1 MENMENYELFVESKE
16 IMLPNGEVGTCG
28 YFSDNKN
35 EMYMLFTDVIYNK
48 GDMYTF
54 CIDIKP
60 EQSGS
65 ILSVISGG
73 IPSQGVFNLTANV
86 WNHVAFTLESD
97 GNDLNIELIPGAYYV
112 WHGQLISGEEE
123 KDWTPNLSETPQ
135 IAQQTR
141 TEYLQTAEMFS
152 WLVSDNFSETN
163 VELSA
168 DAYRVA
174 SENIILSGSNIQL
187 DGNTTIGSGFVL
199 TADNIDVNSIFAQEI
214 TATQFTGVNA
224 NFTGETTFE
233 SGNRKNIIGSDG
245 IELYVND
252 NFTGK
257 FLSQRWDNNNSML
270 MLAISSGFGFA
281 IQNESSTPTS
291 YYYCNLGYDHHGY
304 GRRHYFSGT
313 VQFNSNIYIANNTE
327 IRAFTGVND
336 ETHRLLEFTD
346 ATNHSDLCCLGNQN
360 CPTSIYTSN
369 HIWYNGS
376 DKTYL
381 ATSSDSSDMRLKEEV
396 SNLDKYE
403 EFFKKLNPIAF
414 RYHDGLYNAK
424 SQLPKIKWGLYAQ
437 EVINAF
443 TETGINWEDED
454 FVLIDDA
461 ELSEEERKYIPDN
474 NILKINYSN
483 MISLTIHMTQMLIKR
498 VEELE
503 KIIKG
508 D

>member
-1 MENMENYELFVESKE
+1 MENYELFVESKE

-35 EMYMLFTDVIYNK
+35 EMYMLFADVIYNK
-48 GDMYTF
+48 DDMYTF

-65 ILSVISGG
+65 ILSIISGG
-73 IPSQGVFNLTANV
+73 IPSKGVFNLTANA
-86 WNHVAFTLESD
+86 WNHVSFTLESD
-97 GNDLNIELIPGAYYV
+97 GNDLNIELTPGAYYV

-168 DAYRVA
+168 DAYKVA

-187 DGNTTIGSGFVL
+187 DGNTTIGSGFLL

-233 SGNRKNIIGSDG
+233 SGNRKNVIGSNG
-245 IELYVND
+245 IELYVDDD
-252 NFTGK
+252 NAGSIYSQKWSDADGK
-257 FLSQRWDNNNSML
+257 YLGTMIIVNSYN
-270 MLAISSGFGFA
+270 GFS
-281 IQNESSTPTS
+281 IQKNTNM
-291 YYYCNLGYDHHGY
+291 YYYCNLGYDWWGHGC
-304 GRRHYFSGT
+304 RHYFDGSA
-313 VQFNSNIYIANNTE
+313 QFFSNLYISKDYE
-327 IRAFTGVND
+327 IRASTEIEG

-414 RYHDGLYNAK
+414 RYHNGLYNAK
-424 SQLPKIKWGLYAQ
+424 SQSPKIKWGLYAQ

-443 TETGINWEDED
+443 NETGINWEDED